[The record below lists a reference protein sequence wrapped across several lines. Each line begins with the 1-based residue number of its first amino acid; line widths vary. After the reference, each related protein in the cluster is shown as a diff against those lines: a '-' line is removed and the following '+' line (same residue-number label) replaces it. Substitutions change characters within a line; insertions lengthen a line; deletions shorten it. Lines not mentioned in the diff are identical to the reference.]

1 MEELLESEVMWP
13 EKLHADAVCYKT
25 IASAT
30 DQHTRALNH
39 SNGGIPSTPITIPST
54 PNTVLWH
61 DQRNLLKE
69 EEFTDDQVPPHV
81 QVSRKRN
88 TGKLAFPLCS
98 GQGRTLKGRDLRD
111 VRNAVWRMTGFL
123 DG

>member
-13 EKLHADAVCYKT
+13 ENLHTDAIWYETVT
-25 IASAT
+25 NPANQLSRASKYG
-30 DQHTRALNH
+30 
-39 SNGGIPSTPITIPST
+39 NGSTASTPIAIPGTST
-54 PNTVLWH
+54 NW
-61 DQRNLLKE
+61 LKE
-69 EEFTDDQVPPHV
+69 EECSNEQVPPHV
-81 QVSRKRN
+81 LVSRKRN

>member
-1 MEELLESEVMWP
+1 MEEFLESEVVWP
-13 EKLHADAVCYKT
+13 ENLQANSVCYET
-25 IASAT
+25 ITNPANQQT
-30 DQHTRALNH
+30 TALNY
-39 SNGGIPSTPITIPST
+39 SNGNTASTPITIPGTSSST
-54 PNTVLWH
+54 LSCGQADWC
-61 DQRNLLKE
+61 KE
-69 EEFTDDQVPPHV
+69 ECTDEQVLPHV
-81 QVSRKRN
+81 LVSRRKN